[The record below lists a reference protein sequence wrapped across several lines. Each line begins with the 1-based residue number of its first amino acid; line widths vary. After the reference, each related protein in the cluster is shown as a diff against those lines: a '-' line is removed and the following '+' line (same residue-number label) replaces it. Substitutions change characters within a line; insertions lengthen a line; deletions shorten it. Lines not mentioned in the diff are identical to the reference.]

1 MHVGKLLPDVLERL
15 LAQVPITDP
24 RVLLGG
30 RIGEDAALID
40 MGDRVLVV
48 KTDPITFATDLIG
61 WYAVQINA
69 NDVATMGAQPRWFLS
84 TILLPE
90 EAQPSLA
97 EAIFS
102 QVVAA
107 CQELS
112 ISLIGGHTEV
122 THQLQRPIVV
132 GLMLGEVDRDRVV
145 LTSGA
150 RPGDAIL
157 LTKGI
162 AIEGTAVLAR
172 EATAALAASKVPE
185 GVIARAR
192 EYLFNPGISV
202 VKEALMACDM
212 VTVHS
217 MHDPTEG
224 GLVTGLREI
233 AQAAGVGMTVDGE
246 AVRLLPECREVC
258 SALGVDPLGLLAS
271 GALIITLP
279 ADQAQVLTKALAK
292 QRVEAHVI
300 GRVGAQEEGVTLRN
314 AHGVGPMPAFPRDEL
329 ARYLDESSISQG
341 G

>member
-1 MHVGKLLPDVLERL
+1 MHIGKLPPDVLERL
-15 LAQVPITDP
+15 LAQVPATDP

-40 MGDRVLVV
+40 MGDRVLVA

-61 WYAVQINA
+61 WYAVQVNA
-69 NDVATMGAQPRWFLS
+69 NDVATIGAQPRWFLA

-107 CQELS
+107 CQELN
-112 ISLIGGHTEV
+112 ISLIGGHTEI

-132 GLMLGEVDRDRVV
+132 GLMLGEIDRERVV

-150 RPGDAIL
+150 HPGDAIL

-172 EATAALAASKVPE
+172 EAATALEASKVPE
-185 GVIARAR
+185 SVLARAK
-192 EYLFNPGISV
+192 EYLFTPGISV
-202 VKEALMACDM
+202 VKEALMACDT

-224 GLVTGLREI
+224 GLATGLREI
-233 AQAAGVGMTVDGE
+233 AQAAGVGLEVDGE
-246 AVRLLPECREVC
+246 AIRLLPECQVVC

-279 ADQAQVLTKALAK
+279 GDQAHVLTEALAE
-292 QRVEAHVI
+292 QNIEAQVI
-300 GRVGAQEEGVTLRN
+300 GQVRPQEEGLKLRT
-314 AHGVGPMPAFPRDEL
+314 AHGVEELPSFPRDEL
-329 ARYLDESSISQG
+329 ARYLDEASNS
-341 G
+341 